1 MAYYYGDGNYQKPN
15 NNQSNNQNNNDN
27 GWISWVIIAA
37 AFTFFWP
44 VGVLLLILK
53 LSDMGS
59 RKQKGISDAQ
69 RRAAQQRAAAA
80 EQRISEAEHRVAEAV
95 KRAATQQ
102 TIPRQAQT
110 GQTAASQPKQTVTG
124 TANVKK
130 SVVSRMTKT
139 PQYNEK
145 GTKIMQ
151 IIGWILAGI
160 GGFAVL
166 GSLGDAIGAGSFAE
180 ELGTLFFSTG
190 LLTGGLGLLLGS
202 WKMKRRA
209 RRFTK
214 YLAAAGSKDAIDI
227 NRMAEVAQVREHKAE
242 RDMEI
247 MVEKGLWGPEAYVD
261 NTNDMLF
268 RTQEAAAKYFD
279 RKNPMRERFETTPVQ
294 EEEGFSGIL
303 RNIRRANDR
312 IADPGLSAKIDRLE
326 EITGRIFK
334 TIEEHPERRDKA
346 GTFLNYYLPTTQK
359 LLDSYADFEEAGVSG
374 ANLTQAKERIEKTM
388 DNIVA
393 GFEHQLD
400 VLYQADAMD
409 VDSDIRV
416 MENMLRRDTGTVED
430 DFGLGGGTA
439 VQEWEGE

>member
-1 MAYYYGDGNYQKPN
+1 MAYYYGDDNYQNPN
-15 NNQSNNQNNNDN
+15 NNRSSGSGDND
-27 GWISWVIIAA
+27 WFSWLLIAI
-37 AFTFFWP
+37 FFMTGLWP
-44 VGVLLLILK
+44 VGLIMLISK

-59 RKQKGISDAQ
+59 KKKTGDSAAQ
-69 RRAAQQRAAAA
+69 RAAAQQRAAAA

-102 TIPRQAQT
+102 PVPRQAQT

-294 EEEGFSGIL
+294 AEEGFSGIL

>member
-15 NNQSNNQNNNDN
+15 NNRSSGSGGND
-27 GWISWVIIAA
+27 WFSWVLIAI
-37 AFTFFWP
+37 FFMTGLWP
-44 VGVLLLILK
+44 VGLIMLISK

-59 RKQKGISDAQ
+59 KKKTGDSAAQ
-69 RRAAQQRAAAA
+69 RAAAQQRAAAA

-102 TIPRQAQT
+102 PVPRQAQT
-110 GQTAASQPKQTVTG
+110 GQAAAPQPKQNAAG
-124 TANVKK
+124 TANAKK
-130 SVVSRMTKT
+130 SFVSRMTKT
-139 PQYNEK
+139 PQYSEK

-166 GSLGDAIGAGSFAE
+166 GSLGDAIGAGSLAQ

-294 EEEGFSGIL
+294 AEEGFSGIL